1 MDSCPEEGCH
11 RWCNRYQHNY
21 CGFRKVHSRLTA
33 CRFDSVSGSH
43 YVLAMDINTV
53 KQTVKQYLSLKSEI
67 DLLVDRSNTL
77 KERLKTD
84 VQELGKTDERGHV
97 VLEMED
103 VKLTNQRKVSKNLD
117 MDIAEKMLREKNIY
131 DKCVKMVPVL
141 QENEILACVY
151 TGELSES
158 DIDEMFPAKV
168 SYAFLVKEI

>member
-1 MDSCPEEGCH
+1 
-11 RWCNRYQHNY
+11 
-21 CGFRKVHSRLTA
+21 
-33 CRFDSVSGSH
+33 
-43 YVLAMDINTV
+43 
-53 KQTVKQYLSLKSEI
+53 
-67 DLLVDRSNTL
+67 
-77 KERLKTD
+77 
-84 VQELGKTDERGHV
+84 
-97 VLEMED
+97 MED

>member
-1 MDSCPEEGCH
+1 
-11 RWCNRYQHNY
+11 
-21 CGFRKVHSRLTA
+21 
-33 CRFDSVSGSH
+33 
-43 YVLAMDINTV
+43 MDINTV